1 MFSDNNIT
9 SAQVTVIVP
18 VYKAEG
24 TVEAT
29 VKSIC
34 NQTHKNLEILLVDDG
49 SPDNSGK
56 ICDRLALDDG
66 RIKVIHKKNGGV
78 SSARNEAVRQAT
90 SELLCFVDS
99 DDEIEATMVEKLVKS
114 QAETGAQL
122 VVAGLTEYHKKLTKT
137 VCEKAWLCDFSEASD
152 EQIVDICGRQ
162 LMCFPVAKL
171 FLKSV
176 FTENNLSF
184 KEKLVCGE
192 DHLLVFQYLG
202 CIEKILFVGEALYRY
217 YCFNSNGATRFFP
230 LSGQISIFNAKI
242 EFVGKNA
249 TEQAYKEYCARYA
262 LTNLIARF
270 RYLAKRSIKNYA
282 ELGEAYDAYWKYI
295 SPYSENTQVFGE
307 ENEKWFVANKDK
319 LQNKKIK
326 QLYAVARKETKKKSK
341 KMRHLEEFM
350 AMPLKEKIKF
360 IKKKL

>member
-1 MFSDNNIT
+1 MLANNDVE

-34 NQTHKNLEILLVDDG
+34 NQTYKNLEILLVDDG

-56 ICDRLALDDG
+56 LCDELALKDG

-78 SSARNEAVRQAT
+78 SSARNEAVRQAS

-99 DDEIEATMVEKLVKS
+99 DDEIEATTVEKLVKS

-122 VVAGLTEYHKKLTKT
+122 VVADLTEYHKKLTRT
-137 VCEKAWLCDFSEASD
+137 VCEKEWLCDFSAASD
-152 EQIVDICGRQ
+152 EQITEICGKQ
-162 LMCFPVAKL
+162 LMCFPVNKL

-184 KEKLVCGE
+184 NEKLVCGE

-202 CIEKILFVGEALYRY
+202 CIEKILFVDEALYRY

-230 LSGQISIFNAKI
+230 LFGQIEIFKAKI
-242 EFVGKNA
+242 EFVRKNA
-249 TEQAYKEYCARYA
+249 TQQAYKEFCARYA

-270 RYLAKRSIKNYA
+270 RYLAKRSIKNYE

-295 SPYSENTQVFGE
+295 APFSENTQVFGE
-307 ENEKWFVANKDK
+307 ENEKWFSANKEK

-326 QLYAVARKETKKKSK
+326 QLYSVARKETKKKSK
-341 KMRHLEEFM
+341 KLRHLEEFLS
-350 AMPLKEKIKF
+350 MPLKDKIKF